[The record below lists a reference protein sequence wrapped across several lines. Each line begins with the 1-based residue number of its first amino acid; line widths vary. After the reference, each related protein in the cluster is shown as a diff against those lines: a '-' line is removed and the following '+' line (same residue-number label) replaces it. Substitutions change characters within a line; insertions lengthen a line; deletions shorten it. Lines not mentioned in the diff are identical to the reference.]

1 MIQQAINKGLSLAAL
16 VYSQT
21 PAFKKGVRMQELK
34 KEGSKVRKTIAA
46 TEGDTSSEAVK
57 ARTEAIEKGKQVAEE
72 MFNTNPSKKTFEQY
86 KQAAAYSEPAGSEPI
101 QPEPVAPSSAPEVM
115 AQRAQEHMAEKQ
127 TIKQRNFKNKSL
139 RQKKKHGVI

>member
-16 VYSQT
+16 VYSHT
-21 PAFKKGVRMQELK
+21 PAFKKGVRRQELK
-34 KEGSKVRKTIAA
+34 KEGSK
-46 TEGDTSSEAVK
+46 
-57 ARTEAIEKGKQVAEE
+57 ARTEAAEKGKQVAV
-72 MFNTNPSKKTFEQY
+72 
-86 KQAAAYSEPAGSEPI
+86 YSEPTGSEPL
-101 QPEPVAPSSAPEVM
+101 QPEPVAPSSTPEVM

>member
-46 TEGDTSSEAVK
+46 TEGDGSAEATK
-57 ARTEAIEKGKQVAEE
+57 IRTEAVEKGKQIAEE
-72 MFNTNPSKKTFEQY
+72 MFITDPSEKTYAQY
-86 KQAAAYSEPAGSEPI
+86 KQAAEYSEPELS
-101 QPEPVAPSSAPEVM
+101 EPVAPSSTPEIM

>member
-86 KQAAAYSEPAGSEPI
+86 KQAAAYAEPAGS
-101 QPEPVAPSSAPEVM
+101 EPVAPSSAPEVM

>member
-16 VYSQT
+16 VYSHT
-21 PAFKKGVRMQELK
+21 PAFKKGVR
-34 KEGSKVRKTIAA
+34 KTIPA
-46 TEGDTSSEAVK
+46 TEGDTSSETVK
-57 ARTEAIEKGKQVAEE
+57 ARTEPVQPEPA
-72 MFNTNPSKKTFEQY
+72 N
-86 KQAAAYSEPAGSEPI
+86 SEPAT
-101 QPEPVAPSSAPEVM
+101 PEIM

>member
-21 PAFKKGVRMQELK
+21 PAFKKGVRKQELK
-34 KEGSKVRKTIAA
+34 KEGSKVRKPVDAP
-46 TEGDTSSEAVK
+46 EAEPE
-57 ARTEAIEKGKQVAEE
+57 T
-72 MFNTNPSKKTFEQY
+72 
-86 KQAAAYSEPAGSEPI
+86 SEPG
-101 QPEPVAPSSAPEVM
+101 QPEPATPSSTPEVM
-115 AQRAQEHMAEKQ
+115 AQRAQEHMTEKQ

>member
-34 KEGSKVRKTIAA
+34 KEGSKVRKTIDA
-46 TEGDTSSEAVK
+46 TKGDTSAEAVK
-57 ARTEAIEKGKQVAEE
+57 ARTEAVEKGKQIAEE
-72 MFNTNPSKKTFEQY
+72 MFNTSPSKKTFAQY
-86 KQAAAYSEPAGSEPI
+86 KQAAEYSEPALSEPA
-101 QPEPVAPSSAPEVM
+101 APSSTPEIM
-115 AQRAQEHMAEKQ
+115 AQRAQEHMATKQ
-127 TIKQRNFKNKSL
+127 TTKQRNFKNKSL